1 MIKIHA
7 KLQRL
12 LNFIHEIRYMYL
24 VQIFFCMMWK
34 KKNKCFICV
43 TTARNWLNCIW
54 AHQYSCWYSFQNK
67 KKIASLWRWPHLHKD
82 HLKIV
87 GKIVMVRMLITFVT
101 LKMAFVL
108 ACTIGDANN
117 MSCQSIYKVH
127 FVTIPWLDFFL
138 HLWLYVVSHC
148 IFTTLTLVIL
158 FVGMLKFSKKI
169 QRNKMC
175 EGKI

>member
-1 MIKIHA
+1 
-7 KLQRL
+7 
-12 LNFIHEIRYMYL
+12 
-24 VQIFFCMMWK
+24 
-34 KKNKCFICV
+34 
-43 TTARNWLNCIW
+43 
-54 AHQYSCWYSFQNK
+54 
-67 KKIASLWRWPHLHKD
+67 
-82 HLKIV
+82 
-87 GKIVMVRMLITFVT
+87 MVRMLITFVT